1 MIKVSLKD
9 GSILE
14 VEKGSSILDVAKKF
28 SKSCNL
34 WRNRQ

>member
-14 VEKGSSILDVAKKF
+14 VEEKSTVLDVAKKI
-28 SKSCNL
+28 SGG
-34 WRNRQ
+34 